1 MTKHEAVK
9 AYFEPKIMELVGNV
23 LNFNF
28 SPDSTDEFSLI
39 TDYSDKV
46 VKEFISGDMRKA
58 YGFTIIIT
66 KSYSTFVDDCN
77 LEAMNFAQSFMDGI
91 ELQNRQKAYPDFGG
105 CEVEKMEVLQNM
117 PNLAGVNKDAGLAR
131 YMIQARILYIE
142 HDNEF
147 EFEL

>member
-9 AYFEPKIMELVGNV
+9 AYFGPKIMELAGNV

-28 SPDSTDEFSLI
+28 SPESADEFALI
-39 TDYSDKV
+39 TNYSDKV
-46 VKEFISGDMRKA
+46 VKEFITGDTRKA
-58 YGFTIIIT
+58 YGFTVIII
-66 KSYSTFVDDCN
+66 KNYSTFADDCN
-77 LEAMNFAQSFMDGI
+77 LDAMNFAQGFMDWI
-91 ELQNRQKAYPDFGG
+91 ESQNRLKVYPDFGD

-131 YMIQARILYIE
+131 YMIQARILYME

-147 EFEL
+147 DLEL